1 LELSVPVL
9 TAPPAIAQPVLTP
22 TGDRRP
28 AERAVV
34 DGALAAAE
42 PETLVR
48 TDIPQPDGS
57 VRLYAAWTAGGG
69 PLADHID
76 RVALARGLD
85 AWSWIEIL
93 THCARTTHRGRI
105 EVRAHPLRQVLAD
118 VERGYRGSE
127 EHRASFARLLAD
139 DAARAGRPPLPAP
152 GIPAWA
158 GVGPLLWQR
167 YQGGDPVVERHWL
180 PR

>member
-1 LELSVPVL
+1 LELPVPVL
-9 TAPPAIAQPVLTP
+9 TASPAITQPGLAP
-22 TGDRRP
+22 TGDRSP
-28 AERAVV
+28 VERAVV
-34 DGALAAAE
+34 ADALAAKD
-42 PETLVR
+42 PKTLVR

-57 VRLYAAWTAGGG
+57 VRLYADWTDGGG

-105 EVRAHPLRQVLAD
+105 EVRSYPLRQVLAD
-118 VERGYRGSE
+118 VEQGYRGGE
-127 EHRASFARLLAD
+127 EYRANFARLVAD
-139 DAARAGRPPLPAP
+139 AAARASRPPLPAP

-158 GVGPLLWQR
+158 GVGPLLWHR

-180 PR
+180 R